1 LLPGREVNVP
11 GKGST
16 RGGMRVLVTQQSR
29 LESRET
35 MVVLTGMRRGTM
47 WIKVCIVAFMV
58 IVVTFALTSVTV
70 AQEKDIPVNVRVKD
84 NDGKVKT
91 MKIKFDKDFKFKEA
105 KVDGKEVP
113 LDNTVTPVNQDN
125 PLELGEHTK
134 KITDIRGGSIIVFEG
149 STCIPIPDGQ
159 GGIRWLAYPPGTI
172 CP

>member
-29 LESRET
+29 LERRET

-84 NDGKVKT
+84 ND
-91 MKIKFDKDFKFKEA
+91 
-105 KVDGKEVP
+105 
-113 LDNTVTPVNQDN
+113 
-125 PLELGEHTK
+125 
-134 KITDIRGGSIIVFEG
+134 
-149 STCIPIPDGQ
+149 
-159 GGIRWLAYPPGTI
+159 
-172 CP
+172 